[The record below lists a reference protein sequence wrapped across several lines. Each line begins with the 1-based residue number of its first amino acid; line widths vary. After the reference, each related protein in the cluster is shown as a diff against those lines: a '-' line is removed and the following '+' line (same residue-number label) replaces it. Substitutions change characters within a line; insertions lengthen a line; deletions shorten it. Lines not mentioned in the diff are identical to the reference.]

1 MGNPLARIGFRQGG
15 YTYNKLGG
23 RIKRAVEKVK
33 R

>member
-15 YTYNKLGG
+15 YNSNKVGG